1 MPFGSIVSI
10 ARYPTFA
17 GIAPF
22 WCGLLGVH
30 VDTTVGEGDF
40 LILSP
45 SVEGLIVGFQR
56 VPEMKAGKNRVHLD
70 LVVDDLDEA
79 TAEVEK
85 LGGRWLEPENLKAF
99 AGVA

>member
-1 MPFGSIVSI
+1 M
-10 ARYPTFA
+10 A
-17 GIAPF
+17 
-22 WCGLLGVH
+22 LLPSGVGCSAF
-30 VDTTVGEGDF
+30 TLTP
-40 LILSP
+40 P
-45 SVEGLIVGFQR
+45 SVRVISLFCRPQSKASLSAFND